1 MASITTDKKTQV
13 LIVSLSD
20 RVRRSLSEGLTAYGY
35 GCTTA
40 PDADG
45 AMTLLKKS
53 KVDVVVS
60 SIELVGMNGLQLSRA
75 VSRIY
80 PHVPIVIMS
89 QQPDG
94 SQVAQA
100 LSNGAADMASESSTA
115 EDIHAVIERNLERKS
130 AAARRIVSDR
140 AEILFKAIRSLTA
153 AIDAKS
159 HYAARHSSRVTQLS
173 LMVGARLGLSQQEMM
188 TLELAAQLHDVG
200 KIGTPDSVLQKPD
213 TLTDDEWVDVL
224 KHPALGGAFLACV
237 PELCEIASV
246 VRHHHEHF
254 DGTGYPDGLQGDA
267 IPLFSRIIT
276 VADAYDAMTSERPY
290 RPAMAHDAA
299 AEELE
304 RHGGTQFDPAMV
316 NHLLVGLNE
325 RSMERKA
332 A

>member
-1 MASITTDKKTQV
+1 MSSTTDNKTQV

-20 RVRRSLSEGLTAYGY
+20 RVRKGLSTGLSACGY
-35 GCTTA
+35 GCTTT

-45 AMTLLKKS
+45 AMIILKKQR
-53 KVDVVVS
+53 VDVLVS
-60 SIELVGMNGLQLSRA
+60 SIELIGMNGLQLCRA

-80 PHVPIVIMS
+80 PHVPIVMMS
-89 QQPDG
+89 QQPDSG
-94 SQVAQA
+94 QVAQA
-100 LSNGAADMASESSTA
+100 FSSGATDMVSEMSTA
-115 EDIHAVIERNLERKS
+115 EEIHAVVERNLERKS

-140 AEILFKAIRSLTA
+140 AEILFKALRSLTA

-173 LMVGARLGLSQQEMM
+173 LMIGARIGLSQQELM

-200 KIGTPDSVLQKPD
+200 KIGTPDSVLTKPT

-254 DGTGYPDGLQGDA
+254 DGTGYPDALQGEA
-267 IPLFSRIIT
+267 IPLFSRIVA

-290 RPAMAHDAA
+290 RPAMSHEDTAI
-299 AEELE
+299 ELK
-304 RHGGTQFDPAMV
+304 RNGGAQFDPEMV
-316 NHLLVGLNE
+316 DHLLAGLSE
-325 RSMERKA
+325 RSVERKA